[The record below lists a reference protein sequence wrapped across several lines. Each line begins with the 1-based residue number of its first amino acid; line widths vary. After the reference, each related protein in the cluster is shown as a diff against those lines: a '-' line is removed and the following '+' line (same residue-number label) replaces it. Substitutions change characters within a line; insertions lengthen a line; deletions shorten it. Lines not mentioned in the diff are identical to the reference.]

1 MNNETGPHNYMKLK
15 SKRKV
20 STIHYIYVVFESMDE
35 QLYRFSTNQKH
46 KDEFSRER
54 AMGER

>member
-1 MNNETGPHNYMKLK
+1 
-15 SKRKV
+15 
-20 STIHYIYVVFESMDE
+20 MDE

-54 AMGER
+54 AMESDESAFYALSISW